1 MVEGPQ
7 IVFHANTITTYDVG
21 DPCPGFIQ
29 ACKCGVVKP
38 VNRILITI
46 ALLIHANSNADL
58 NPIKKNKSRFASS
71 QKDRIILIDVFI
83 LVEMLS

>member
-1 MVEGPQ
+1 
-7 IVFHANTITTYDVG
+7 
-21 DPCPGFIQ
+21 
-29 ACKCGVVKP
+29 
-38 VNRILITI
+38 
-46 ALLIHANSNADL
+46 LIHANSNADL